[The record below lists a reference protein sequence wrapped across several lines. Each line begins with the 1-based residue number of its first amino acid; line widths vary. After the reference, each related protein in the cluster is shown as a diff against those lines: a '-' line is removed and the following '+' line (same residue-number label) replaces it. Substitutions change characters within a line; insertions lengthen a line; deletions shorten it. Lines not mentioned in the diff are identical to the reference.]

1 MLTSLENDS
10 INHKK
15 DKPMNVI
22 SLLEKDIFISY
33 AHLDNAALTED
44 EKGWVSVFDNALK
57 TRIAQLI
64 GRKADIWRDEK
75 LHGNDIFGD
84 EIVDQFPKLKVFVSI
99 VSPRYLKS
107 EWCLKELQEFHKAAN
122 KTGGVRLGNKSRIF
136 KVVKTPV
143 AREEYPAEF
152 STMLGYEFFHVD
164 ETGRFREFVLEKG
177 SPTYQQFIDRFEDV
191 AQDICQ
197 LIKRLDALPELPAEK
212 DLGIAGVDKEKTVYL
227 AATTTD
233 LNSARDNI
241 RRDLEMRGYTVLPD
255 QELPIDMHFRK
266 IVKDYLERSSLAI
279 HLIGDKYGWVPE
291 EEQKSVVELQHE
303 LSRAVSL
310 QRLIWIP
317 SFEMSTE
324 DQRQQHVL
332 TELKDHTVG
341 DMNTELLSGSLEDF
355 KTVVIDALE
364 KHKAPKDRPVSA
376 DESTGTIRIY
386 LMFDIS
392 DREAVSAI
400 DDYLYG
406 QKFEILRPIFEGEEQ
421 DIRLVH
427 QDNLKLCDGVFIY
440 CNQSPEA
447 WLNFKVNDIRKAPGY
462 RDGKPLKAAAVY
474 LCGETN
480 RFKQD
485 FRTREA
491 SAVIK
496 QFDSFKKEDL
506 APFLNFLRRDESVI
520 S

>member
-1 MLTSLENDS
+1 MSVT
-10 INHKK
+10 
-15 DKPMNVI
+15 

-84 EIVDQFPKLKVFVSI
+84 EIVDQFPKLKVFISI

-107 EWCLKELQEFHKAAN
+107 EWCRKELQQFQKAAN

-136 KVVKTPV
+136 KVIKTPV
-143 AREEYPAEF
+143 PREAYPAEI
-152 STMLGYEFFHVD
+152 STVLGYDFFHVD

-177 SPTYQQFIDRFEDV
+177 SPTYQLFIDRFEDV

-197 LIKRLDALPELPAEK
+197 LIKRLDALTELPTEK
-212 DLGIAGVDKEKTVYL
+212 GPGAAGVDREKTVYL

-233 LNSARDNI
+233 LNTERDNI
-241 RRDLEMRGYTVLPD
+241 RRDLQMRGYTVLPD
-255 QELPIDMHFRK
+255 QELPVDVHFRK
-266 IVKDYLERSSLAI
+266 TVKDYLARSSLSI
-279 HLIGDKYGWVPE
+279 HLIGAKYGWVPE
-291 EEQKSVVELQHE
+291 EEQRSVVELQHE
-303 LSRAVSL
+303 FSRAASL
-310 QRLIWIP
+310 QRLIWMP
-317 SFEMSTE
+317 SFDMSAE

-332 TELKDHTVG
+332 NELKDHTVG
-341 DMNTELLSGSLEDF
+341 DKNTELLSGSLEDF

-364 KHKAPKDRPVSA
+364 RQKASSDRPTSA
-376 DESTGTIRIY
+376 DESTDTIRIY

-392 DREAVSAI
+392 DRETVSVI
-400 DDYLYG
+400 DDYLYD

-421 DIRLVH
+421 DIRQVH
-427 QDNLKLCDGVFIY
+427 QDNLKFCDSVFIY
-440 CNQSPEA
+440 CNKASEA
-447 WLNFKVNDIRKAPGY
+447 WLNFKMNDIRKAPGY

-474 LCGETN
+474 LCGEAN

-491 SAVIK
+491 SAIIK
-496 QFDSFKKEDL
+496 QFDCFKKEDL
-506 APFLNFLRRDESVI
+506 APFLSFLRRDESAI